1 MEQLPTREYEC
12 KEGSPAAEML
22 EMLGVFLVQGR
33 RVVRI
38 DPILMAALL
47 ALQGKVVP
55 AVSTLIRRW
64 RAEDEEAKEEHETR
78 NDQPD
83 PE

>member
-1 MEQLPTREYEC
+1 MEQMPTREYEC
-12 KEGSPAAEML
+12 EEGSPAAEML
-22 EMLGVFLVQGR
+22 ETLGVFLVQGR
-33 RVVRI
+33 RVVRL

-55 AVSTLIRRW
+55 VVSNLITRW
-64 RAEDEEAKEEHETR
+64 KKEDEVRKEEHEEK

>member
-12 KEGSPAAEML
+12 VEGSPAAEKL
-22 EMLGVFLVQGR
+22 EMLGVFWVQGR
-33 RVVRI
+33 RVVRL

-47 ALQGKVVP
+47 SLQGKVVP
-55 AVSTLIRRW
+55 VVSNLITRW
-64 RAEDEEAKEEHETR
+64 KKEDEVRKEEHEER
-78 NDQPD
+78 NDQSD

>member
-12 KEGSPAAEML
+12 QEGSPAAEML
-22 EMLGVFLVQGR
+22 ETLGVILVQGR
-33 RVVRI
+33 RVVRL

-55 AVSTLIRRW
+55 AVGKLIRRW
-64 RAEDEEAKEEHETR
+64 RAEDETKKEEHEERT
-78 NDQPD
+78 DQPV